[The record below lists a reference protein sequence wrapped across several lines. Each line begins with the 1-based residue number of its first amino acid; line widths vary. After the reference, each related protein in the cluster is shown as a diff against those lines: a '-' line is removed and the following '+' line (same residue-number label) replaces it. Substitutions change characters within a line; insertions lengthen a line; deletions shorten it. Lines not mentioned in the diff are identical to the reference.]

1 MSRKPKIAK
10 YAISLF
16 SGAGGDSLGM
26 KRGGYI
32 VRAFSEFKK
41 PAIDTH
47 LQAFPMCLLLTHPE
61 TESANITKIPDEVFQ
76 VYHEQINILFAGFP
90 CFVKGTLVLTNT
102 GYKEIQD
109 VQLTDTLLTH
119 TGTFQKIVNLQ
130 QKNYTGPLYDIKL
143 KYHPELIS
151 ATEEHPFYVRK
162 KVKTWNSKE
171 RKYDTHFESAEWKK
185 ASELTMDHYY
195 GMVINDKS
203 TIPSFEIKKQINKST
218 TEQTI
223 FQPDHPDQWYMM
235 GYFVGDGWV
244 QDTKKSD
251 HVRDTH
257 IIRFAVHEDHHDI
270 IERLQKVLPIT
281 YKQDRSGKSL
291 KYGCADQT
299 WFAVLKQFGK
309 YAHGKKI
316 PEWVQDAP
324 THLIEEFV
332 KGYMD
337 ADGHVKPNGN
347 LKITTVSHD
356 LAYGLQ
362 RLYLKLGYLAG
373 VEKTVRPKT
382 CVIQGRTCNQ
392 RDTYQVRITPTKDF
406 RYSSFIEGKYIWYAP
421 RQITTRPVEN
431 EPVYNFEVETDNSYI
446 VQNAIVHNCQ
456 GFSHGG
462 KKKMD
467 DPRNEMVYEFAR
479 VARLIQPKYILGEN
493 VAGLLSRKGIDPNTK
508 QIRPVIDIIR
518 DLFAGIGYHITYRV
532 IKATDAGV
540 PQERKRLIIVGTK
553 AEKGHPHMPWDNLE
567 EPPSEKHASIRP
579 FLESHL
585 EGAIEFP
592 QQGNPQDASP
602 HYWIATTETQPTGKP
617 HPNLLRLAGGIRN
630 RSTKEKEQ
638 DGDAAPL
645 VIEGGLISFGVRK
658 SGYHGQILD
667 PDMPSKTIICTYGVC
682 PRLFVGLYNQQENK
696 YWVRCLSVK
705 ELAQIQGFPAEY
717 PWQGNEKEIITQIGN
732 AVPPRLCEM
741 VLRSLPKITYHNTPQ
756 HSDKEEEEEEE
767 DE

>member
-41 PAIDTH
+41 PAIETH
-47 LQAFPMCLLLTHPE
+47 LQAFPMCPLLTHPE
-61 TESANITKIPDEVFQ
+61 TESADITKIPDEVFQ

-185 ASELTMDHYY
+185 ASELTMDHHV
-195 GMVINDKS
+195 GMVINDKDGLPTGEQWIHDAPAS
-203 TIPSFEIKKQINKST
+203 RIATYMNKN
-218 TEQTI
+218 
-223 FQPDHPDQWYMM
+223 
-235 GYFVGDGWV
+235 G
-244 QDTKKSD
+244 
-251 HVRDTH
+251 DTH
-257 IIRFAVHEDHHDI
+257 ITES
-270 IERLQKVLPIT
+270 
-281 YKQDRSGKSL
+281 RS
-291 KYGCADQT
+291 
-299 WFAVLKQFGK
+299 
-309 YAHGKKI
+309 
-316 PEWVQDAP
+316 
-324 THLIEEFV
+324 
-332 KGYMD
+332 
-337 ADGHVKPNGN
+337 
-347 LKITTVSHD
+347 
-356 LAYGLQ
+356 LAYDLQ
-362 RLYLKLGYLAG
+362 RMYLKLGQFSQIDTIDNLY
-373 VEKTVRPKT
+373 KVRPCKL
-382 CVIQGRTCNQ
+382 Q
-392 RDTYQVRITPTKDF
+392 DDP
-406 RYSSFIEGKYIWYAP
+406 SFIEGQYAWYAP

-479 VARLIQPKYILGEN
+479 AARLIQPKYILGEN

-532 IKATDAGV
+532 IKATDAGI

-705 ELAQIQGFPAEY
+705 ELAQIQGFPADY

-741 VLRSLPKITYHNTPQ
+741 VVHSLPKITYHNTPQ
-756 HSDKEEEEEEE
+756 SSKEEEEEE

>member
-1 MSRKPKIAK
+1 
-10 YAISLF
+10 
-16 SGAGGDSLGM
+16 M
-26 KRGGYI
+26 KRSGYT

-41 PAIDTH
+41 PAIATH
-47 LQAFPMCLLLTHPE
+47 LEAFPTCTLLTNPKD
-61 TESANITKIPDEVFQ
+61 ESTDITKIPDEVFQ
-76 VYHEQINILFAGFP
+76 SYLSKVDILFAGFP

-109 VQLTDTLLTH
+109 VQLTDMLLTH

-130 QKNYTGPLYDIKL
+130 QKNYTGQLYDIKI
-143 KYHPELIS
+143 KYHPEVIS
-151 ATEEHPFYVRK
+151 ATEEHPFYVRQ
-162 KVKTWNSKE
+162 KVRTWNAKE
-171 RKYDTHFESAEWKK
+171 KKYDIRFEPAEWKK
-185 ASELTMDHYY
+185 ASDLTMEHYY

-203 TIPSFEIKKQINKST
+203 IIPSFEIDKQINKSC
-218 TEQTI
+218 TERII
-223 FQPDHPDQWYMM
+223 FQPDHQDQWYMM
-235 GYFVGDGWV
+235 GYFVGDGWI

-251 HVRDTH
+251 HIRDTH
-257 IIRFAVHEDHHDI
+257 TIRFAVHEDHHDI
-270 IERLQKVLPIT
+270 IQRLQKVLPIT
-281 YKQDRSGKSL
+281 YKQERSGKSL

-337 ADGHVKPNGN
+337 ADGFVKKNGSHQ
-347 LKITTVSHD
+347 LTTVSYD

-373 VEKTVRPKT
+373 VEKTIRPKT

-406 RYSSFIEGKYIWYAP
+406 RYSSFIEGNYMWYAP
-421 RQITTRPVEN
+421 CQITTRPVTSET
-431 EPVYNFEVETDNSYI
+431 VYNFEVENDNSYI

-479 VARLIQPKYILGEN
+479 AARLIQPKYIIGEN
-493 VAGLLSRKGIDPNTK
+493 VMGLLSRKGQDPNTK
-508 QIRPVIDIIR
+508 EIRPVIDIIR
-518 DLFAGIGYHITYRV
+518 DLFVGIGYHITYRV
-532 IKATDAGV
+532 LKATDAGV

-553 AEKGHPHMPWDNLE
+553 ADKGYPHMPWDDLV
-567 EPPSEKHASIRP
+567 EPKSDKHSSIRP

-585 EGAIEFP
+585 EGAVECPPTCRP
-592 QQGNPQDASP
+592 QEASP
-602 HYWIATTETQPTGKP
+602 HYWIATTETQSTGKP
-617 HPNLLRLAGGIRN
+617 HPNLVRLAGGIRN
-630 RSTKEKEQ
+630 RSTKEKEA
-638 DGDAAPL
+638 DGDTSSL
-645 VIEGGLISFGVRK
+645 VVEGGLISFGVRK

-667 PDMPSKTIICTYGVC
+667 PDKPSKTIICTYGVC
-682 PRLFVGLYNQQENK
+682 PRLFVGLYNKEQNK

-705 ELAQIQGFPAEY
+705 ELAQIQGFPVDY
-717 PWQGNEKEIITQIGN
+717 PWKGNEKEIITQIGN
-732 AVPPRLCEM
+732 AVPPRLCEQV
-741 VLRSLPKITYHNTPQ
+741 VLSLPKITYHDTPQ
-756 HSDKEEEEEEE
+756 RTDDSKEE
-767 DE
+767 DEEDDD